1 MTELSNAVTVLI
13 ARMESH
19 PEDFEMYGMNKAKFA
34 DTAEALYELA
44 GVTDGRGKASAY
56 WFLSEA
62 DKEAL
67 LEAWKKYHCT
77 RMEKRVMEV
86 IFDDGAE
93 ERERELEMQK
103 TKMRMLQAQQRAQT
117 QAMLGQNIYSPY
129 MNNANAA
136 QGMLV
141 GASANS
147 AQGMIGMAN
156 TATVNASSFTIGK
169 ETIDEDLI
177 TKLKK
182 WVGEK

>member
-19 PEDFEMYGMNKAKFA
+19 PEDFEMYGMNKGKFA

-77 RMEKRVMEV
+77 RMEKRVMEA

-93 ERERELEMQK
+93 EREREMQRAK
-103 TKMRMLQAQQRAQT
+103 ISMMQAQQRAQT

-147 AQGMIGMAN
+147 AQGMTVHSNGAVEMTN
-156 TATVNASSFTIGK
+156 TLSLGGETLDSSILK
-169 ETIDEDLI
+169 
-177 TKLKK
+177 KLKYLVK
-182 WVGEK
+182 

>member
-56 WFLSEA
+56 WFLSDA

-67 LEAWKKYHCT
+67 LEAWKKFHCV
-77 RMEKRVMEV
+77 RMEKRVMEA

-93 ERERELEMQK
+93 EREREMERL
-103 TKMRMLQAQQRAQT
+103 KMKQQMYQAQQAAMT
-117 QAMLGQNIYSPY
+117 QGSLIHPMQNSYPY
-129 MNNANAA
+129 TVNSNAA
-136 QGMLV
+136 QGM
-141 GASANS
+141 AI
-147 AQGMIGMAN
+147 QGSSR
-156 TATVNASSFTIGK
+156 TAINASSFTIGK
-169 ETIDEDLI
+169 EVIDESLI

-182 WVGEK
+182 WVEEK

>member
-1 MTELSNAVTVLI
+1 MSELSNAVTVLI

-77 RMEKRVMEV
+77 RMEKRVMEA

-93 ERERELEMQK
+93 EREREMQ
-103 TKMRMLQAQQRAQT
+103 
-117 QAMLGQNIYSPY
+117 
-129 MNNANAA
+129 NAA
-136 QGMLV
+136 QNMLGMATNGSTTV
-141 GASANS
+141 RANS
-147 AQGMIGMAN
+147 F
-156 TATVNASSFTIGK
+156 TVGN
-169 ETIDEDLI
+169 ETIDESLI

-182 WVGEK
+182 WVEEK

>member
-1 MTELSNAVTVLI
+1 MSELSNAVTVLI

-19 PEDFEMYGMNKAKFA
+19 PEDFAMHGMNKAKFA

-44 GVTDGRGKASAY
+44 GVTEGKGRASAY
-56 WFLSEA
+56 WFLSDA

-67 LEAWKKYHCT
+67 LEAWKKFHCV
-77 RMEKRVMEV
+77 RMEKRVMEA

-93 ERERELEMQK
+93 EREREMQRAK
-103 TKMRMLQAQQRAQT
+103 ISMLQAQAHQQHMNAQM
-117 QAMLGQNIYSPY
+117 QNAMIQGSSYPYGQNVYA
-129 MNNANAA
+129 ANAA
-136 QGMLV
+136 QGMAFHNA
-141 GASANS
+141 ASSTTIAANS
-147 AQGMIGMAN
+147 L
-156 TATVNASSFTIGK
+156 TVGK